1 MDNHTENRRWTTV
14 IASLAAAL
22 MTLDI
27 TVVNVA
33 LPQIGQDLHA
43 SLDSLQWVINGYTL
57 SFAALLLL
65 AGALSDRI
73 GRLRIFMSGI
83 LLFTVA
89 SLVCALAPS
98 AAMLIAARI
107 VQGIGGAMV
116 LGTALALIAG
126 ACAGQPA
133 QVRASAI
140 GLFAAGG
147 AFAAATG
154 PLIGGM
160 LVEWASWPWLF
171 AINVPIGL
179 LILLLAQYKV
189 SEQRPSPPK
198 HRLDWPGALLVTV
211 SLFSLNFAAL
221 AGAERGWQAPGV
233 GPALLLGG
241 VGALLFLV
249 VERRQGPAALLD
261 LSLFRIPTFVGAILL
276 SFFGRILSFGLLP
289 FITLWLSGM
298 LGYSPLHIGLILL
311 CQSLAMVVAAGVSGP
326 LSKRI
331 PVRIL
336 LTLGMF
342 IVAVG
347 LFWSSHIQVD
357 SDWLQILPM
366 LVMLGIGAG
375 LTLPHLMDLA
385 VSVVPAARAGTASG
399 TANTFFPLGTA
410 VGIALFGVLLSRQLG
425 LAITPEILLAQGI
438 TAPQPIL
445 SAIAA
450 AQFPALEN
458 TLCQLHAPL
467 LATALQAWVD
477 GLNLLFQVAAVASTL
492 AGFSCLWLIREK
504 DVYRAQSTG
513 CS

>member
-1 MDNHTENRRWTTV
+1 MDNQAGNRHWTTL
-14 IASLAAAL
+14 IAALAAAL

-83 LLFTVA
+83 ALFTLA
-89 SLVCALAPS
+89 SLACALAPN
-98 AAMLIAARI
+98 AEVLIAARI

-116 LGTALALIAG
+116 LGTALALIAS
-126 ACAGQPA
+126 ACKGQPA

-160 LVEWASWPWLF
+160 MVEWASWPWLF

-198 HRLDWPGALLVTV
+198 HRLDWPGALLVTL
-211 SLFSLNFAAL
+211 SLFSLNYAAL

-233 GPALLLGG
+233 GPALLFGG
-241 VGALLFLV
+241 VCALLFLW
-249 VERRQGPAALLD
+249 VERRQGAAALLD

-276 SFFGRILSFGLLP
+276 SFFGRIFSFGLLP

-298 LGYSPLHIGLILL
+298 LGYSPLDIGLILL
-311 CQSLAMVVAAGVSGP
+311 CQSLAMVLAAGVSGP

-331 PVRIL
+331 PVRL
-336 LTLGMF
+336 LLALGMF
-342 IVAVG
+342 IVAAG
-347 LFWSSHIQVD
+347 LFWSGHIQVD

-366 LVMLGIGAG
+366 LVMLGMGAG

-385 VSVVPAARAGTASG
+385 VSVVPATRAGTASG

-410 VGIALFGVLLSRQLG
+410 VGIALFGMLLSRHLG
-425 LAITPEILLAQGI
+425 LAVTSQDLMVQGI

-450 AQFPALEN
+450 AQFSGLES
-458 TLCQLHAPL
+458 TLGQAYAPL
-467 LATALQAWVD
+467 LATARQAWVE
-477 GLNLLFQVAAVASTL
+477 GLNLLFQTAAVASTF
-492 AGFSCLWLIREK
+492 AGFASLWLIREK
-504 DVYRAQSTG
+504 DVFQPQILPD
-513 CS
+513 